1 MGAVPEHGLDDFRQD
16 RTQFS
21 VARLT
26 DSDDALAYWL
36 SRPVCERLQ
45 ALERL
50 RRISNGDTVAT
61 GRLQRVLEVA
71 RLERR

>member
-1 MGAVPEHGLDDFRQD
+1 MDITPEEWIDEPRLD
-16 RTQFS
+16 RTKFS

-26 DSDDALAYWL
+26 DPDDSLEYWL
-36 SRPVCERLQ
+36 SRPVIERLQ

-50 RRISNGDTVAT
+50 RRISYSHTIAA
-61 GRLQRVLEVA
+61 GRLQRVIEIA